1 MPRRHHARSDGAW
14 LLPCPRARA
23 GPLRRA
29 CGCGGGLTSCS
40 FGSKTVRAR
49 CPGPLEIGAG
59 PPAYGAVPQRPSCVR
74 LSGEGA
80 FRQGTCR
87 FRSATRS
94 GCGCGSSGT
103 LRSAERSLR
112 HGARPCSR
120 PGWRWTPS
128 GESGT
133 QSSARCCSTSRLHPP
148 APPPWCERGL
158 AVVNRGRVQYSRDTG
173 RGNSRGGG
181 GLDARVGG
189 SPRHFTQPRKSA
201 CMLTARSACRCM
213 EIASRRRWHPAETGR
228 SGAGQRHSAR
238 FSAAEPFG
246 RSDAGGW
253 TLLASCGTRQRC
265 V

>member
-1 MPRRHHARSDGAW
+1 
-14 LLPCPRARA
+14 LL
-23 GPLRRA
+23 RA
-29 CGCGGGLTSCS
+29 CGCSGGLSSCS

-80 FRQGTCR
+80 FRQDTCR

-112 HGARPCSR
+112 HGARPCLR

-128 GESGT
+128 GASGT
-133 QSSARCCSTSRLHPP
+133 QSSARCCSTSRLHPLC
-148 APPPWCERGL
+148 A
-158 AVVNRGRVQYSRDTG
+158 RGRGPVPLRPTTEIGMHAHCPLGLQMHGDCFPPQMAPGRDGALG
-173 RGNSRGGG
+173 RWAAAQRTLFRGGTIR
-181 GLDARVGG
+181 L
-189 SPRHFTQPRKSA
+189 
-201 CMLTARSACRCM
+201 
-213 EIASRRRWHPAETGR
+213 ERRRWMDAVGFVWDKTEVCSTLNFAPAHR
-228 SGAGQRHSAR
+228 SIVQ
-238 FSAAEPFG
+238 
-246 RSDAGGW
+246 
-253 TLLASCGTRQRC
+253 TRLH